1 MVAKQTKLTTDQLLE
16 MYRKMVRIRRFED
29 KVVAMYAEGIMP
41 GLAHLYPGEEAV
53 AVGACSALNAD
64 DYIVSTHRG
73 HGHMI
78 AKGASTDR
86 MMAELFGKKAGYC
99 EGKGG
104 SMHIAD
110 LGLGVLGAMSIVGS
124 GLPIAVGSGYSAV
137 LRKSGQV
144 TIAFF
149 GDAASNTGAAHE
161 SLNMAAAWK
170 LPVVYVCENN
180 GFGIS
185 VPQCKH
191 QGITDIATRAAG
203 YGMPGVIVDGND
215 VLAVY
220 EAVKVAVER
229 ARAGQGPSFIECKTY
244 RLRGH
249 FEGDP
254 GRGARYRSAD
264 ELACW
269 ESPEKDA
276 IERFRAWLTTS
287 KKASSKELAAI
298 GEDIQ
303 AEIEAATEFA
313 KNAPFPDVSEGK
325 KDVYTARWAYLSDPS
340 APRPMA
346 EGSRP

>member
-1 MVAKQTKLTTDQLLE
+1 MMAKPSELTKDQLLE
-16 MYRKMVRIRRFED
+16 MYRKMVRIRRFEE

-41 GLAHLYPGEEAV
+41 GLAHLYPGEEAI

-64 DYIVSTHRG
+64 DYVTSTHRG

-78 AKGASTDR
+78 AKGAKTDR

-110 LGLGVLGAMSIVGS
+110 LSLGVLGAMSIVGS
-124 GLPIAVGSGYSAV
+124 GLPIAVGAGYSAV

-149 GDAASNTGAAHE
+149 GDGASNIGAAHE
-161 SLNMAAAWK
+161 ALNLAGVWA
-170 LPVVYVCENN
+170 LPVIFVCENN
-180 GFGIS
+180 GYGIS

-191 QGITDIATRAAG
+191 QAITDVVSRAPG
-203 YGMPGVIVDGND
+203 YGMPGVVVDGND
-215 VLAVY
+215 VLAVH
-220 EAVKVAVER
+220 ETVTVAVER
-229 ARAGQGPSFIECKTY
+229 ARAGQGPSLIECKTC

-254 GRGARYRSAD
+254 GRGARYRPPD
-264 ELACW
+264 ELATW

-276 IERFRAWLTTS
+276 IERFGSWLKTSHRATS
-287 KKASSKELAAI
+287 KQLKAVQEEI
-298 GEDIQ
+298 RR
-303 AEIEAATEFA
+303 EIEAAAEFG
-313 KNAPFPDVSEGK
+313 KNAPYPGVAEGR
-325 KDVYTARWAYLSDPS
+325 KDVYTAAWSYLSDPS
-340 APRPMA
+340 QPTASG
-346 EGSRP
+346 GSRR